1 MEIEESKPME
11 DACIAFGLYLNI
23 SDTAEAVSNA
33 LLNLFLLQEKPDNA
47 VEFIRE
53 NLDPSVNL
61 HFAKLKREIQSA
73 EEELA
78 QLDALV
84 AECRAK
90 SIKLIEEQAEALELD
105 ANIFGDVSET
115 NAKDAEAVDGSAEI
129 NEQSS
134 QANVEGAEIEAELK
148 PSAENA
154 EVKVES
160 KAIEEATETA

>member
-23 SDTAEAVSNA
+23 SDTAEAISNA
-33 LLNLFLLQEKPDNA
+33 LLNLFLLKDKPDNA

-61 HFAKLKREIQSA
+61 HFAKRKREIQYA

-78 QLDALV
+78 QLNALV

-105 ANIFGDVSET
+105 ADILGDVSET
-115 NAKDAEAVDGSAEI
+115 NAMDAEAIDGNAEI

-134 QANVEGAEIEAELK
+134 QAIVEGAELQAETK

-154 EVKVES
+154 EIVAES
-160 KAIEEATETA
+160 KTIEEATETA